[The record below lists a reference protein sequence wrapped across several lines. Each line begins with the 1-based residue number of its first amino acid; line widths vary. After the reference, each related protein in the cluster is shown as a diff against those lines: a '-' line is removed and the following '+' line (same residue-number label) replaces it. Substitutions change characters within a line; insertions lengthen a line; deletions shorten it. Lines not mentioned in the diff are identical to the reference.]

1 MFYHW
6 LISNVKGGY
15 GMDWLLIIVILLIII
30 VLALVVKFYNDL
42 VNGRNK
48 VKNSWSQ
55 IDVQL
60 QRRND
65 LIPNI
70 VETVKGYA
78 GHEKSTFEE
87 VTKARA
93 NMANATS
100 VKEVAE
106 ADNMLTGA
114 LKSLFAVAEAYPEL
128 KANKNFLELQEELS
142 DTEDKISYARQFYND
157 TVTRYNTKLELFPSN
172 FIASM
177 FHFTAETLFEADN
190 DEARKNVKVDFNK

>member
-15 GMDWLLIIVILLIII
+15 SMDWLLIIVILLIII

-157 TVTRYNTKLELFPSN
+157 TVLKYNNLCEQFPSN
-172 FIASM
+172 IIAKL
-177 FHFTAETLFEADN
+177 FHFEESEFFEAQ
-190 DEARKNVKVDFNK
+190 EGTRATPKVKF

>member
-1 MFYHW
+1 MGW
-6 LISNVKGGY
+6 II
-15 GMDWLLIIVILLIII
+15 LIIVVLILVFLINIYNN
-30 VLALVVKFYNDL
+30 LVSL
-42 VNGRNK
+42 RQK
-48 VKNSWSQ
+48 VKNAWSQ

-157 TVTRYNTKLELFPSN
+157 TVLKYNNLCEQFPSN
-172 FIASM
+172 IIAKL
-177 FHFTAETLFEADN
+177 FHFEESEFFEAQ
-190 DEARKNVKVDFNK
+190 EGTRATPKVKF